1 MADSRARSQEPF
13 RQWTVSLWGEV
24 PRTGAAADLPYA
36 QIRKRSTHAAPGRPA
51 SRNTVCLTTTNE
63 HESPRISVCL
73 FNALNS
79 A

>member
-36 QIRKRSTHAAPGRPA
+36 QIRKRSTTPRRGAQLRGTRSA
-51 SRNTVCLTTTNE
+51 SRRRMNMKV
-63 HESPRISVCL
+63 R
-73 FNALNS
+73 A
-79 A
+79 